1 MPELDNTLNI
11 YNDIKIGIIGGS
23 LQAFIC
29 MPLLTWKFSIQ
40 SKIRLP
46 KIIEP
51 WNYYRGSIQQI
62 TAHTPNTVIQIVSH
76 NILLKKLNK
85 NNISIYEKIGCSSIS
100 GIIGAM
106 IFTPVDNLTIIQQ
119 MKNISLFKAVNY
131 NNIIISTNK
140 LECDA
145 KRKYFTKNLFFDKKK
160 NNNLRPPNFSLI
172 QKYLNEKLQKK
183 QIIKKSYNKINNF
196 EFNNLYK
203 GFNATVIR
211 ESIYCIGL
219 LTFGPIFTTIL
230 ERNSKYFNNN
240 RTKSNLIGSLS
251 SGLVASIISH
261 PIDIVKTRIQH
272 DLTSTNYI
280 SITQV
285 ISKMIKEEGIRSLYI
300 GIVPRSI
307 QLMVAFYIINSVK
320 TYIN

>member
-76 NILLKKLNK
+76 NILLNKLNK

-100 GIIGAM
+100 GIIGAI

-131 NNIIISTNK
+131 KNIIISTNK
-140 LECDA
+140 TESYT
-145 KRKYFTKNLFFDKKK
+145 KGKYFTKNLFFDKKI
-160 NNNLRPPNFSLI
+160 NNKLRTPIFSLI
-172 QKYLNEKLQKK
+172 QKHLNKKLQKK
-183 QIIKKSYNKINNF
+183 QIIKSYNKINYF

-219 LTFGPIFTTIL
+219 LTLGPIFTTIL

-240 RTKSNLIGSLS
+240 RTNSNLIGSLS

-272 DLTSTNYI
+272 DLTSTNYV

-285 ISKMIKEEGIRSLYI
+285 ISKMVKEEGIQSLYI
-300 GIVPRSI
+300 GIVPRSMQI
-307 QLMVAFYIINSVK
+307 MGAFYIINSVK
-320 TYIN
+320 KY